1 MNVKLRVKRAD
12 ALYFAI
18 AITVSIIELAIIATT
33 PDLGA
38 FALEY
43 ALITQLTLSII
54 VEFGAAYVLVTKLGV
69 IRATHAGFIFKAM
82 SCCLFFAGV
91 AVSSVSFIYG
101 WSLIITSFL
110 FDAMGTGLLKAA
122 FRPAYS
128 ALHYS
133 KIGRPADFVDSLIG
147 FGAIRLGLPCLL
159 LFLVGVA
166 NLFATPQELIYV
178 MFTVVFGC
186 RCFQVLL
193 ARGDLRSVMLAPNR
207 ISDSVKHGAAS
218 VLNMFKKAPDLWA
231 CYTVG
236 TVFESVILMYGIG
249 LIYKYKGIALLPDTV
264 TWMGASAA
272 SLWIYLISYT
282 GAGYVVRYWS
292 RLKNSKLFLV
302 ACACITG
309 AVVSMLM
316 LTPGEAGYLAGLLS
330 FCFLASLS
338 ALLLVRHAS
347 TQILLI
353 FNEQDSAKIFV
364 WTELAANLALVVV
377 VGTATTLVGP
387 ESILRIFGIFFGLS
401 IAVAIVLCM
410 KGHGQAAKAR
420 STKPLVSYK
429 KCDDCE

>member
-1 MNVKLRVKRAD
+1 MNVDLRVKRAD

-18 AITVSIIELAIIATT
+18 AITVTIIELAIIATS
-33 PDLGA
+33 PHLGA

-43 ALITQLTLSII
+43 ALITQLALSIL
-54 VEFGAAYVLVTKLGV
+54 VEFGTAYILVTRFGV

-91 AVSSVSFIYG
+91 AVSSDSFIYG
-101 WSLIITSFL
+101 WSLIIMSFL
-110 FDAMGTGLLKAA
+110 FDSMGTGLLKAA

-133 KIGRPADFVDSLIG
+133 MMGRPADFVDSLIG

-159 LFLVGVA
+159 LFLVGA
-166 NLFATPQELIYV
+166 AHLYATPQEVFYV
-178 MFTVVFGC
+178 MFILVFGC

-193 ARGDLRSVMLAPNR
+193 ARGDLRTLILAPTQ
-207 ISDSVKHGAAS
+207 ISDSVKSGAVSLLKA
-218 VLNMFKKAPDLWA
+218 FKKVPGLWV

-249 LIYKYKGIALLPDTV
+249 LIYKYKAIALLPDTV

-272 SLWIYLISYT
+272 SLWIYLISYA
-282 GAGYVVRYWS
+282 GAGYVIRYWCL
-292 RLKNSKLFLV
+292 LKNSNVFLV
-302 ACACITG
+302 ACACMTG
-309 AVVSMLM
+309 TVVYLLM
-316 LTPGEAGYLAGLLS
+316 LTPGEAGYFAGLLG

-353 FNEQDSAKIFV
+353 FNERDSAKIFV
-364 WTELAANLALVVV
+364 WTELAANLALIVV

-401 IAVAIVLCM
+401 TAVAIVLCI
-410 KGHGQAAKAR
+410 KGHVQVAKAR
-420 STKPLVSYK
+420 STKPVVSYK
-429 KCDDCE
+429 KCDDYE

>member
-1 MNVKLRVKRAD
+1 MDRRVKRAD

-18 AITVSIIELAIIATT
+18 AITVTLIELAIIATT
-33 PDLGA
+33 PTLGA

-43 ALITQLTLSII
+43 ALITQLALSIL
-54 VEFGAAYVLVTKLGV
+54 VEFGTAYILVTRFGV
-69 IRATHAGFIFKAM
+69 IRATHAGFILKAL

-91 AVSSVSFIYG
+91 TSSHNSFIYG

-133 KIGRPADFVDSLIG
+133 RTGKPADYVESLIG

-166 NLFATPQELIYV
+166 NLFATTQEVVYV
-178 MFTVVFGC
+178 MFTIVLGC
-186 RCFQVLL
+186 RCLQVLL
-193 ARGDLRSVMLAPNR
+193 TRRDLRMVIPAPTR
-207 ISDSVKHGAAS
+207 ISSSVKNGVAS
-218 VLNMFKKAPDLWA
+218 VLTAFKNAPALWA

-249 LIYKYKGIALLPDTV
+249 LIYKYKGIARLPDTI

-272 SLWIYLISYT
+272 SLWIYLVSYA
-282 GAGYVVRYWS
+282 GAAYVVRYWS
-292 RLKNSKLFLV
+292 LLKNSTVSLI
-302 ACACITG
+302 ACLCMTIT
-309 AVVSMLM
+309 VVYL
-316 LTPGEAGYLAGLLS
+316 LLLNPGEAGYLVGLLG

-338 ALLLVRHAS
+338 ALLLVRHAT

-364 WTELAANLALVVV
+364 WTELAANVALIMV

-401 IAVAIVLCM
+401 AAVVIILCIR
-410 KGHGQAAKAR
+410 GHR
-420 STKPLVSYK
+420 
-429 KCDDCE
+429 